1 MMVPLPQNGSRTISP
16 CLEQSLMASTTSATG
31 CESAPKWDPFSSPG
45 KHLSSERKLDRGG
58 VRIGADRDPA
68 GGGLSRLDQRLML
81 KSAGVHFGADS
92 QRESVLPFSWPV

>member
-1 MMVPLPQNGSRTISP
+1 MSNRRVVHTGIVVTI
-16 CLEQSLMASTTSATG
+16 

-45 KHLSSERKLDRGG
+45 KHLISERKLDRGG

-81 KSAGVHFGADS
+81 KSAGVPL
-92 QRESVLPFSWPV
+92 RC

>member
-1 MMVPLPQNGSRTISP
+1 LITQYEVLDGNPVD
-16 CLEQSLMASTTSATG
+16 EQHVIASLKSHKQAFG

-45 KHLSSERKLDRGG
+45 KHLISERKLDRGG

-81 KSAGVHFGADS
+81 KSAGVPL
-92 QRESVLPFSWPV
+92 RC

>member
-1 MMVPLPQNGSRTISP
+1 M
-16 CLEQSLMASTTSATG
+16 

-45 KHLSSERKLDRGG
+45 KHLISERKLDRGG

-81 KSAGVHFGADS
+81 KSAGGPT
-92 QRESVLPFSWPV
+92 SVLIHTTEVASEFVTE

>member
-1 MMVPLPQNGSRTISP
+1 MSEKPISP
-16 CLEQSLMASTTSATG
+16 LRRRMIEDMTVRNFVE

-45 KHLSSERKLDRGG
+45 KHLISERKLVRGG

-81 KSAGVHFGADS
+81 KSAGVPL
-92 QRESVLPFSWPV
+92 RC